1 MPCHLL
7 LLVVI
12 HLPASHTHT
21 RTFTRTVTHNKTHT
35 QYIYIHTHSHHTR
48 TRTTARVPTVTE
60 EVLSG
65 PRNTL
70 VAAPRYSHPN
80 PRQAEAPVALTCTVT
95 AAAGPTRPGGL
106 TRAWSPATTLTGPRP
121 PPASALPRVGR
132 TQAGDSAL
140 QSPRLP
146 PQRAHAHARLGQEG
160 SAPASLPVLA
170 SQLPAGSL
178 KTGTRPGRLQE
189 AGSALPG
196 PKTLRECVP
205 KGKPPHTHKSRSSCE
220 SLLWPYCFDHAL
232 VSEEGNRSWEEP
244 RLTPPFLG

>member
-21 RTFTRTVTHNKTHT
+21 HTFTRTVTHNKTHT

-106 TRAWSPATTLTGPRP
+106 TRAWSPATTSTGPRP
-121 PPASALPRVGR
+121 PPASAP
-132 TQAGDSAL
+132 
-140 QSPRLP
+140 
-146 PQRAHAHARLGQEG
+146 
-160 SAPASLPVLA
+160 PASGEHKLVIQRFSRRGHPRSARTRTRAWDRRAQPLLL
-170 SQLPAGSL
+170 SRCWHPSSPPAL
-178 KTGTRPGRLQE
+178 
-189 AGSALPG
+189 
-196 PKTLRECVP
+196 
-205 KGKPPHTHKSRSSCE
+205 
-220 SLLWPYCFDHAL
+220 
-232 VSEEGNRSWEEP
+232 
-244 RLTPPFLG
+244 

>member
-1 MPCHLL
+1 MP
-7 LLVVI
+7 
-12 HLPASHTHT
+12 PAPPRRHPSPGLTHAHIHTH
-21 RTFTRTVTHNKTHT
+21 TVTHNKTHT

-121 PPASALPRVGR
+121 PPASAPPRVGR

-146 PQRAHAHARLGQEG
+146 PQRAHAPG
-160 SAPASLPVLA
+160 
-170 SQLPAGSL
+170 
-178 KTGTRPGRLQE
+178 TGGL
-189 AGSALPG
+189 
-196 PKTLRECVP
+196 
-205 KGKPPHTHKSRSSCE
+205 
-220 SLLWPYCFDHAL
+220 SLLSRCWHPSSPPAL
-232 VSEEGNRSWEEP
+232 
-244 RLTPPFLG
+244 